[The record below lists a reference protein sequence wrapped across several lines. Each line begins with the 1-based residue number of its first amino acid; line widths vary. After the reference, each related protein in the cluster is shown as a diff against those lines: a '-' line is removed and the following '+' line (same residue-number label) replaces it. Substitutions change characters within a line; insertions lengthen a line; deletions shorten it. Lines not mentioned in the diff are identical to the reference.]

1 MDSLKRII
9 EDYNRV
15 ARTINST
22 ILALSALIKKS
33 LIVASSDT
41 RVEKEILEYVR
52 ESLGS
57 RYQSLLTE
65 LVSQVETLT
74 SQEWNHCIEMALL
87 KFSLGLES
95 RSEVEDSD
103 LIMYETGLEVSQ
115 QVDGLAAMGHVGDV
129 VESIKTDCGGH
140 KRSVAELSEFLRT
153 HLEEK
158 IHLDINLV

>member
-9 EDYNRV
+9 EDYNKA
-15 ARTINST
+15 ARTINIT

-41 RVEKEILEYVR
+41 RVDKGILEHVR
-52 ESLGS
+52 GALES

-74 SQEWNHCIEMALL
+74 SQEWNHRIEIALL
-87 KFSLGLES
+87 KCSLDLES

-129 VESIKTDCGGH
+129 VESIKTDCGAH
-140 KRSVAELSEFLRT
+140 QRSVVDLSEFLRT

-158 IHLDINLV
+158 IHLDIVLV